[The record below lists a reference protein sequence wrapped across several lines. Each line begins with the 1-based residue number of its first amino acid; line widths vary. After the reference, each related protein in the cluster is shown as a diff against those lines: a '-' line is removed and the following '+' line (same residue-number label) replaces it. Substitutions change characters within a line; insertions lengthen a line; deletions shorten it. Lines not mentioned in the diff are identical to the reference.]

1 MKLEK
6 RAQSASEET
15 AAQIPAAPAAE
26 NGRHKPVLLYLVILF
41 AIAFVLILFSFIM
54 HQRSNAEVLKELQ
67 ELQQVEEQYKTVSEE
82 NKALHEQVDA
92 LTKQAEADA
101 RTHSALLLV
110 WKLER
115 LYAAGDNEGCLA
127 AIEALQQDDLYL
139 ALPNET
145 DEGEMYETPRAAYDR
160 ILEALSNTAG

>member
-1 MKLEK
+1 M
-6 RAQSASEET
+6 
-15 AAQIPAAPAAE
+15 
-26 NGRHKPVLLYLVILF
+26 
-41 AIAFVLILFSFIM
+41 
-54 HQRSNAEVLKELQ
+54 
-67 ELQQVEEQYKTVSEE
+67 EEQYKAVSEE
-82 NKALHEQVDA
+82 NKALREQVDA

>member
-15 AAQIPAAPAAE
+15 AAQIPAAPAVE

-54 HQRSNAEVLKELQ
+54 HQAE
-67 ELQQVEEQYKTVSEE
+67 T
-82 NKALHEQVDA
+82 
-92 LTKQAEADA
+92 DA

-127 AIEALQQDDLYL
+127 AIETLQQDDLYL

>member
-1 MKLEK
+1 
-6 RAQSASEET
+6 
-15 AAQIPAAPAAE
+15 
-26 NGRHKPVLLYLVILF
+26 
-41 AIAFVLILFSFIM
+41 M
-54 HQRSNAEVLKELQ
+54 HQRSNAEVLKRTAVPGGDLAGAAAGGRSSTKPSAR
-67 ELQQVEEQYKTVSEE
+67 KTKPCASR
-82 NKALHEQVDA
+82 DA

-160 ILEALSNTAG
+160 ILEALEQYGRLRKPKTFFEV